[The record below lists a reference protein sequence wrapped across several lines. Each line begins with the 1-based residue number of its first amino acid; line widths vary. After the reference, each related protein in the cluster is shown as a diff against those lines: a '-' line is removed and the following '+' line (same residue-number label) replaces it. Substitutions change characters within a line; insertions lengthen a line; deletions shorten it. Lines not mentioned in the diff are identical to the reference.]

1 MKPPVRLAIVSAALV
16 VIGISVYGWHRWTI
30 CPMRA
35 VVSDSSPK
43 PRLNE
48 RQIATEEMPAFAAV
62 LTKHGEPYSK
72 NVDTILITPR
82 LYFDRELR
90 WNYTSKR

>member
-1 MKPPVRLAIVSAALV
+1 MKPPVRLGIISAALV
-16 VIGISVYGWHRWTI
+16 VIGLSIHGWHRWPI

-35 VVSDSSPK
+35 VESDFAPE
-43 PRLNE
+43 PRLHE
-48 RQIATEEMPAFAAV
+48 RTITTAEMPAFVAV
-62 LTKHGEPYSK
+62 LTEYGEPHSESG
-72 NVDTILITPR
+72 DTILITPR